1 MRIVVLTK
9 PVPDTDGQERLG
21 ADGRLD
27 RCGPTTVVNGND
39 EYAIEA
45 AVNLVEARGEGD
57 VTLLAMAPATAPETL
72 RKGLALG
79 AARAVLVTDPALE
92 GSCALSTARVLAAA
106 LRQMEFDLVLAGVD
120 TSDGGGGVVAAA
132 VATLLGLPYWSYAAQ
147 IEPQDG
153 RVRVRRLT
161 ARGHDTVEAP
171 LPALVGCTQ
180 ALGEPRYPT
189 LRGIM
194 SARQKPIRVLSLA
207 DLDLGGIPVGGAAAT
222 SRVTGVT
229 TPPGRAAA
237 RVVQGSASEGA
248 RETVAFLVERRLI

>member
-1 MRIVVLTK
+1 VRIVVLTK
-9 PVPDTDGQERLG
+9 PVPDTDGTERLG
-21 ADGRLD
+21 ADGRMD
-27 RCGPTTVVNGND
+27 RSSPASVVNGND
-39 EYAIEA
+39 EYAVEA
-45 AVNLVEARGEGD
+45 ALKLVEASGGGE
-57 VTLLAMAPATAPETL
+57 VVLLSMAPATAPETL
-72 RKGLALG
+72 RKALAMG

-92 GSCALSTARVLAAA
+92 NSCALSTARVLAAA
-106 LRQMEFDLVLAGVD
+106 LRQVEFDLVLAGVD

-132 VATLLGLPYWSYAAQ
+132 VATLLAMPYCSYAAQ
-147 IEPQDG
+147 IEPRDG

-161 ARGHDTVEAP
+161 ARGHDVVEAP

-194 SARQKPIRVLSLA
+194 SARQKPIQVLALA
-207 DLDLGGIPVGGAAAT
+207 DLDLGGIPVGGAVAT

-248 RETVAFLVERRLI
+248 REAVAFLAERRLI